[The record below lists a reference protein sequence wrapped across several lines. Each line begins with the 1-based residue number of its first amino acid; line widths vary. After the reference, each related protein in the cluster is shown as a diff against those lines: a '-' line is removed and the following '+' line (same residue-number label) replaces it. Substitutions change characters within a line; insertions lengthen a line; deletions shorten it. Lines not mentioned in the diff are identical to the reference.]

1 MNSITLSEMT
11 ETATVLLTEPGHD
24 HSACIHKAISVAEQL
39 CLSRGV
45 QLTPM
50 RHKVLELIWH
60 SHKAVKAYDL
70 LDQIRPVN
78 DAAKPSTVYRALDFL
93 LEQGLIHRVESLN
106 AFVGCH
112 CSGTRHDQLLL
123 ICTTCNTVEE
133 RSAPLVL
140 SALAGEL
147 DNAEFI
153 PQRKTIEIHG
163 LCKSCRPATNGI
175 EGHSC

>member
-1 MNSITLSEMT
+1 MNEPDHPFAMTQITQPE
-11 ETATVLLTEPGHD
+11 HD
-24 HSACIHKAISVAEQL
+24 HNQCIHNAIAAAEQL
-39 CLSRGV
+39 CMARGA
-45 QLTPM
+45 QLTPI
-50 RHKVLELIWH
+50 RHKVLELIWN

-70 LDQIRPVN
+70 LDQIKPLN

-123 ICTTCNTVEE
+123 ICTACHNIEE
-133 RSAPLVL
+133 RAAVSVIQSLTEEL
-140 SALAGEL
+140 GDAGF
-147 DNAEFI
+147 A

-163 LCKSCRPATNGI
+163 LCNACRQELSSPPAKSA
-175 EGHSC
+175 